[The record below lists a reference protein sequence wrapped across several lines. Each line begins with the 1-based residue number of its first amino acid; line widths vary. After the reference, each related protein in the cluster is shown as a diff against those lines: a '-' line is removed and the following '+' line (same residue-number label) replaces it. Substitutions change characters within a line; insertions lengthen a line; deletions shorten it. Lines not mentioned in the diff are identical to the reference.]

1 MHNRVEQNM
10 KQIYETLCGICG
22 AAHVLV
28 REPMSRHTTFRTG
41 GPADLLVR
49 GVVLEIGKQ
58 MSDVVI
64 EGTVITA
71 GAGAMLS
78 SIASRAAAAELTGME
93 FASGIPGSLGGAV
106 VMNAGAY
113 GGEMKDILQKVTVL
127 TPDGTVQTLSVEEL
141 ELSYRHSIIP
151 EKGYLVI
158 SAVLKLQP
166 GNADEIQSIMDDLKE
181 KRVSKQPL
189 EYPSAG
195 STFKRPEGYFAGK
208 LIQDAGLRGFRVI
221 WCPAG
226 AGSKE
231 NWRVLAGVG
240 DGMEYVIVTGMSGAG
255 KSTALKIMEDIGYF
269 CVDNFPIPLLEK
281 FVEFADSGE
290 TQYQKIAFG
299 LDIRSGESLK
309 YLDQIITNLRMN
321 GHMIRIL
328 FMDASDQVLV
338 KRYKETRRAHP
349 LAGTDRVEKGI
360 EQERRQISFLKEMA
374 DYIIDTSQLLTR
386 ELHAALGN
394 IFLGKQEYDNIYVTV
409 LSFGFKYGIPSDA
422 DLVFDVRFLPNPYY
436 LEALRPKTGNDPE
449 IQQFVLKAPE
459 ANIFLDKL
467 EDMIRFLI
475 PNYIREGKNQLVIA
489 IGCTG
494 GKHRSVTL
502 TNAIYQ
508 RLKKNQK
515 YGLRVEHR
523 DIDKDAKRGK

>member
-1 MHNRVEQNM
+1 
-10 KQIYETLCGICG
+10 
-22 AAHVLV
+22 
-28 REPMSRHTTFRTG
+28 
-41 GPADLLVR
+41 
-49 GVVLEIGKQ
+49 
-58 MSDVVI
+58 
-64 EGTVITA
+64 
-71 GAGAMLS
+71 
-78 SIASRAAAAELTGME
+78 
-93 FASGIPGSLGGAV
+93 
-106 VMNAGAY
+106 
-113 GGEMKDILQKVTVL
+113 
-127 TPDGTVQTLSVEEL
+127 
-141 ELSYRHSIIP
+141 
-151 EKGYLVI
+151 
-158 SAVLKLQP
+158 
-166 GNADEIQSIMDDLKE
+166 
-181 KRVSKQPL
+181 
-189 EYPSAG
+189 
-195 STFKRPEGYFAGK
+195 
-208 LIQDAGLRGFRVI
+208 
-221 WCPAG
+221 
-226 AGSKE
+226 
-231 NWRVLAGVG
+231 
-240 DGMEYVIVTGMSGAG
+240 MEYVIVTGMSGAG

-422 DLVFDVRFLPNPYY
+422 DLVFDVRFLP
-436 LEALRPKTGNDPE
+436 E

-523 DIDKDAKRGK
+523 DIDKDAKCGK